1 MRIAFAGSIAYDYLM
16 TFPGVFTDHILP
28 DRLESLSLSFL
39 VDDMTR
45 QRGGIAPNIAYS
57 HALLGGE
64 GTVVGAAGKDFAEYQ
79 AWLQEQGVDTSGVR
93 IFDEIFTASF
103 FATTDERNNQ
113 IASFFP
119 GAMGRA
125 AECRLGD
132 LDFRPAL
139 VVISPDD
146 PGAMRAH
153 VLECREL
160 GVSYFYDPSQQI
172 VRMEVV
178 DLREGI
184 STAHM
189 LIVNDYEF
197 SLIQDKLDLTQEKI
211 VAQGTILGITRG
223 EAGSDIF
230 ADGQHFQIPIA
241 NPAEVKDPTGTG
253 DAFRGGFLRGVAAG
267 WPWDICGRLGA
278 LTATYCLENVGTQN
292 HHYSRVEFVQRYREN
307 FGDNIH
313 LDALLQ

>member
-39 VDDMTR
+39 VDELTR
-45 QRGGIAPNIAYS
+45 QRGGVAPNIAYN

-64 GTVVGAAGKDFAEYQ
+64 GTIVGAAGKDFTEYR
-79 AWLQEQGVDTSGVR
+79 AWLQEQGVDTSGIR
-93 IFDEIFTASF
+93 IFDDIFTASF
-103 FATTDERNNQ
+103 FATTDKNNSQ

-132 LDFRPAL
+132 LDFQPDL

-160 GVSYFYDPSQQI
+160 GVPYFYDPSQQI
-172 VRMEVV
+172 VRMEMD
-178 DLREGI
+178 DLGEGI
-184 STAHM
+184 STAYM

-197 SLIQDKLDLTQEKI
+197 SLIQDKLGLTQEKI
-211 VAQGTILGITRG
+211 VEQGTILGITRG

-230 ADGQHFQIPIA
+230 VDGQHFKIPVA
-241 NPAEVKDPTGTG
+241 TPTEVKDPTGTG

-267 WPWDICGRLGA
+267 WAWDICGRLGS
-278 LTATYCLENVGTQN
+278 LSATYCLESVGTLN
-292 HHYSRVEFVQRYREN
+292 HHYSREEFVERYREN
-307 FGDNIH
+307 FGDNDN
-313 LDALLQ
+313 LEALMQ